1 MQTTL
6 REIANPAAVAWHW
19 SVSYDDMPEF
29 GTIEHSVTWIR
40 DGHNLYYGTKRETA
54 RKWPSSDPAWTN
66 TLIINPERFGFEGT
80 LASAR
85 IAARNFVSAY
95 FVSATGAVV
104 GP

>member
-1 MQTTL
+1 MITL
-6 REIANPAAVAWHW
+6 RERAYPSVVAWHW

-29 GTIEHSVTWIR
+29 GTTEHSVTWLR

-54 RKWPSSDPAWTN
+54 REWSK
-66 TLIINPERFGFEGT
+66 TLIINPERFGFKGT

-95 FVSATGAVV
+95 GQYA
-104 GP
+104 